1 MTCPAGDSGGS
12 GRPGRHMLNYK
23 GWPGEELK
31 DLVHLAQR
39 VKGAPQ
45 RYYDA
50 LAHRTL
56 TMLFQ
61 KTSTRTR
68 LSFEAGMTELGG
80 HAVFLDWRASNFVL
94 AEVADEARYL
104 TRNCHGIMARL
115 LKFSDLAEISRVS
128 TVPVINGCCE
138 KYHPCQGLAD
148 LLTVYERFGRFDGVH
163 LVYLG
168 VHNNVANS
176 LIEGGTK
183 VGLRVTTVTPIQNP
197 PSLDEELL
205 AEARATGLWTSTLD
219 IRSAVKD
226 ADVVYTDSWIDM
238 ESFLDPEFEEEKKRR
253 LAALLPYQLNGDLL
267 RGSRALIMHDMPVHA
282 GYEITRE
289 MVESDRAVI
298 FQQAENR
305 MHAQKALLL
314 RLLA

>member
-1 MTCPAGDSGGS
+1 
-12 GRPGRHMLNYK
+12 MLNYK
-23 GWPGEELK
+23 AWSGDELK
-31 DLVHLAQR
+31 ELVLLAQR
-39 VKGAPQ
+39 VKTAPWK
-45 RYYDA
+45 YYDA
-50 LAHRTL
+50 LAHKTL

-80 HAVFLDWRASNFVL
+80 HAVFMDWRASNFVL

-104 TRNCHGIMARL
+104 ARNCDGIMARL
-115 LKFSDLAEISRVS
+115 LKFSDLTEMARVS

-148 LLTVYERFGRFDGVH
+148 LLTVYEKFGRFDGVH

-168 VHNNVANS
+168 VQNNVANS

-197 PSLDEELL
+197 PSLDDELL
-205 AEARATGLWTSTLD
+205 AEARATGLWTTTLD
-219 IRSAVKD
+219 ARSAVRD
-226 ADVVYTDSWIDM
+226 AQVVYTDSWVDM
-238 ESFLDPEFEEEKKRR
+238 ESFLDPKFEEEKKRR
-253 LAALLPYQLNGDLL
+253 LAAMLPYQLNADLL
-267 RGSRALIMHDMPVHA
+267 RDSRALVMHDMPIHA
-282 GYEITRE
+282 GYEISRE